1 MKVIEIIQNEIALAH
16 PEMHKTRLNT
26 LFTFVHSGLKDQ
38 RLTVTYLGRG
48 LKGLSKTD
56 KKHDIKRADRLC
68 GNTYLHSER
77 IDFYKYMA
85 ESLIVNERHPLLIV
99 DWSPI
104 NGSEIFQLLRVSIPM
119 GGRALTIYEKTYEES
134 ELNTSAAHQALLNA
148 IKYCLPEGCQ
158 PIILADAIFKTPW
171 FEAIEDMGWY
181 WVCRVR
187 GNVKLSIDG
196 EHWQQSSKWSASAK
210 SKATSLG
217 KIYFSKSSKHPC
229 FATLYKGRKKG
240 RIKKKLRG
248 GQSQCSTDKYQE
260 KKAKDPWFLISHLP
274 KKWNNNPKK
283 VMKLYATRMQIEEA
297 FRDTKNAKLGVSLEF
312 ANSRTPERF
321 DILLLIGALI
331 LYILW
336 CIGFA
341 AEQLNI
347 HYSLQANTEKNRRVL
362 SHIYLGREIVNDE
375 RYTIEDEFII
385 WVLHE
390 LPNLIMRLGNL

>member
-1 MKVIEIIQNEIALAH
+1 MKVIEIIQNEITLAH

-68 GNTYLHSER
+68 GNSYLHSER

-134 ELNTSAAHQALLNA
+134 ELNTHTAHQALLNA
-148 IKYCLPEGCQ
+148 IKYCLPDGCR

-171 FEAIEDMGWY
+171 FKTIEKMGWY

-187 GNVKLSIDG
+187 GNVQLSTDG
-196 EHWQQSSKWSASAK
+196 ENWQRSSEWFASSN
-210 SKATSLG
+210 SKVTTLG
-217 KIYFSKSSKHPC
+217 EIYFSKTTKHSC
-229 FATLYKGRKKG
+229 IATLYKGRKKG

-248 GQSQCSTDKYQE
+248 GKSQCSTDKYQE
-260 KKAKDPWFLISHLP
+260 KKAKEPWLLISCLP
-274 KKWNNNPKK
+274 QKWDKNPKK

-297 FRDTKNAKLGVSLEF
+297 FRDTKNAKLGISLEF
-312 ANSRTPERF
+312 SNSRTPERF

-336 CIGFA
+336 CIGFV
-341 AEQLNI
+341 AEQLNFNR
-347 HYSLQANTEKNRRVL
+347 SLQANTVKNRRVL
-362 SHIYLGREIVNDE
+362 SHIYLGREVINDE
-375 RYTIEDEFII
+375 RYTIDDEFVI

-390 LPNLIMRLGNL
+390 LPNLIIQLGNL

>member
-1 MKVIEIIQNEIALAH
+1 MKVIEIIQNEITLAH

-68 GNTYLHSER
+68 GNSYLHSER

-134 ELNTSAAHQALLNA
+134 ELNTHTAHQALLNA
-148 IKYCLPEGCQ
+148 IKYCLPDGCR

-171 FEAIEDMGWY
+171 FKTIEKMGWY

-187 GNVKLSIDG
+187 GNVQLSTDG
-196 EHWQQSSKWSASAK
+196 ENWQRSSEWFASSN
-210 SKATSLG
+210 SKVTTLG
-217 KIYFSKSSKHPC
+217 EIYFSKTTKHSC
-229 FATLYKGRKKG
+229 IATLYKGRKKG

-248 GQSQCSTDKYQE
+248 GKSQCSTDKYQE
-260 KKAKDPWFLISHLP
+260 KKAKEPWLLISCLP
-274 KKWNNNPKK
+274 QKWDKNPKK

-297 FRDTKNAKLGVSLEF
+297 FRDTKNAKLGISLEF
-312 ANSRTPERF
+312 SNSRTPERF

-336 CIGFA
+336 CIGFV
-341 AEQLNI
+341 AEQLNFNR
-347 HYSLQANTEKNRRVL
+347 SLQANTVKNRRVL
-362 SHIYLGREIVNDE
+362 SHIYLGREVIDDE
-375 RYTIEDEFII
+375 RYTIDDEFVI

-390 LPNLIMRLGNL
+390 LPNLIIQLGNL